1 MLMFPPK
8 SDVQKLR
15 EYFVQIK
22 DRWPEDLIEVE
33 EAIQLFVEYE
43 KWIIRERDYFKKEW
57 EESFNYRLPQP
68 ILVPLNKYDPST
80 IIGNHWVEYATSAG
94 EKDITVKT
102 VIKEK

>member
-15 EYFVQIK
+15 EYFVHIK
-22 DRWPEDLIEVE
+22 DRWPEDYIEVE

-43 KWIIRERDYFKKEW
+43 KLIIRERDYFKKEW

-68 ILVPLNKYDPST
+68 ILVRKEVCDPAALV
-80 IIGNHWVEYATSAG
+80 GNWISYNSEYNLT
-94 EKDITVKT
+94 KPVL
-102 VIKEK
+102 

>member
-22 DRWPEDLIEVE
+22 DRWPEDYIEVE

-43 KWIIRERDYFKKEW
+43 KLIIRERDYFKKEW

-68 ILVPLNKYDPST
+68 ILVRKEVCDPAALV
-80 IIGNHWVEYATSAG
+80 GNWISYNSEYNLT
-94 EKDITVKT
+94 KPVL
-102 VIKEK
+102 